1 MVVNVQGHR
10 AQQGRA
16 ASLSKKLLTS
26 SVAICQ
32 GGPFSVLDGIRR
44 VSGFCGLKEED
55 ILCS

>member
-32 GGPFSVLDGIRR
+32 GGLSL
-44 VSGFCGLKEED
+44 CLMELEEFQGPVD
-55 ILCS
+55 